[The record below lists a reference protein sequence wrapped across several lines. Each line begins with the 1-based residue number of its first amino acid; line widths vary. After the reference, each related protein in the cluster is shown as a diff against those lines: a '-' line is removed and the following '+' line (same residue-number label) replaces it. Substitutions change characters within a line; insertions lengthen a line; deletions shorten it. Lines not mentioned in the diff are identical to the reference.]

1 MKQPQ
6 GFGYP
11 TKPNHV
17 CKLIK
22 SLYGLKQ
29 APRAWN
35 FKFTSYLVVLD
46 FTASPFNISL
56 FVKYDGT
63 DTIVLLLYVDD
74 IILTGSNSS
83 KVQNVITELSKV
95 FKLKDMGKLT
105 YFLGFQIH
113 YNANGDIFVNQT
125 KYIKNLIHKVGM
137 DSCKPANTP
146 CKPHNQLLDVEGTPM
161 SNLSLYKNLV
171 GSL

>member
-1 MKQPQ
+1 MKIILAVAAVNHWDLRQLDIKNAFVHGDLQEEVYMKQPQ

-22 SLYGLKQ
+22 SLYGLMQ

-46 FTASPFNISL
+46 FTASPSNTSL

-74 IILTGSNSS
+74 IILIGSNSS
-83 KVQNVITELSKV
+83 KVQNVITELSEV

-105 YFLGFQIH
+105 YFLGLQIH
-113 YNANGDIFVNQT
+113 YKAMVI
-125 KYIKNLIHKVGM
+125 YLSIKRSTLK
-137 DSCKPANTP
+137 T
-146 CKPHNQLLDVEGTPM
+146 
-161 SNLSLYKNLV
+161 
-171 GSL
+171 